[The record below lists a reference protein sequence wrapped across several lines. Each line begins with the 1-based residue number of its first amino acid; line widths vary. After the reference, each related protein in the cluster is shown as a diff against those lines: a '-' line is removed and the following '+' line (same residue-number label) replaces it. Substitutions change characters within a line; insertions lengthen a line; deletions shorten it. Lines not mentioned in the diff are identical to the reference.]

1 MAMIFFQLRR
11 PFVILIN
18 HALMDWTVQVTQ
30 AALLNT
36 IVIAERTPG
45 MSTTKEA
52 PPVITIVRMV
62 SVSINVLQSTPS
74 VS

>member
-36 IVIAERTPG
+36 FVIAETGSKARIA
-45 MSTTKEA
+45 K
-52 PPVITIVRMV
+52 
-62 SVSINVLQSTPS
+62 VLF
-74 VS
+74 